1 MEVMIEE
8 VTINGTSFY
17 VGLTDVYG
25 GKVWFYCKW
34 YQDRRP
40 LTRRF
45 WTKKELENHLRT
57 IDNKIIKREVLAL
70 LHKIHGRAVCYAR

>member
-1 MEVMIEE
+1 MIEE

-25 GKVWFYCKW
+25 GKGGFYCTW
-34 YQDRRP
+34 DQDRRP

>member
-1 MEVMIEE
+1 MNGLIILKMEDMMEE

-34 YQDRRP
+34 
-40 LTRRF
+40 
-45 WTKKELENHLRT
+45 LENHLRT